1 MAITLGNRIK
11 VSTSTTGT
19 GAITLGSAETGYQTF
34 ANGGISN
41 GDEVRFVI
49 EDGTAFEISK
59 GTYTHSGTTLS
70 RTLLESTTGALLNLS
85 GDAKVF
91 VTAAADDLIL
101 KDGGT
106 FTGDVSVTGNIAVT
120 GTVDGRDVATDGTK
134 LDGVAIGADVT
145 PSWVPAN
152 DPSYL
157 TAHPTITAAS
167 SVDNSGRTYIQ
178 DITLDANGHVTGITS
193 ATETVTNTDTTY
205 SAGSGLSLSSTTFSV
220 NADQRSVI
228 TQIGQDTND
237 YISVG
242 TTNIDFV
249 LDGNTDARIENDG
262 DFHADGNVIAYSTT
276 ISDPRL
282 KENIKPV
289 TNGLEK
295 VMQLNGYTF
304 DYKADGVSS
313 AGVMSPEVAKVL
325 PSAIKKSKLKLKM
338 GDDNETEYDV
348 VQYDQLTALLIEAI
362 KDLKA
367 EIEELKNASHN

>member
-19 GAITLGSAETGYQTF
+19 GTITLGSAETGYQTF